1 MEPCRVSNSRN
12 ETNVCRAEALRQAYV
27 CAGLLSELSGY
38 IMGW

>member
-1 MEPCRVSNSRN
+1 
-12 ETNVCRAEALRQAYV
+12 VCRAVALRQAYV